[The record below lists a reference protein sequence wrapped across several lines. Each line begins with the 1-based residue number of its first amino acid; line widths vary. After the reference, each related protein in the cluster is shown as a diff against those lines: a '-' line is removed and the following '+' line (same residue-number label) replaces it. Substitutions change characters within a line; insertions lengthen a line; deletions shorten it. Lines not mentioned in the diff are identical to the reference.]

1 MLEIR
6 GEKNVN
12 NLILSFLALF
22 CLFFFFFLISLFS
35 FLVLKCGQ
43 PGQTQHSWKHYVQ
56 PSKPM
61 LAQTGPSAG
70 QKSLTLF

>member
-6 GEKNVN
+6 GGKNVN

-22 CLFFFFFLISLFS
+22 FHLFISLFS

-43 PGQTQHSWKHYVQ
+43 GRHSI
-56 PSKPM
+56 
-61 LAQTGPSAG
+61 AG
-70 QKSLTLF
+70 NTASNLQNPCWLRQALLQVRKV

>member
-1 MLEIR
+1 M
-6 GEKNVN
+6 N

-22 CLFFFFFLISLFS
+22 FLLFISLFS